1 MAGTTITRVDVAALA
16 TRLERQSIAINIP
29 ARMALDMRLAYLI
42 LRHGLKTN
50 IYDTFELEGVTEEP
64 LRAKAKQ

>member
-1 MAGTTITRVDVAALA
+1 MAGTTLTRVDVAALA

-29 ARMALDMRLAYLI
+29 ARMAQDMRLAYLI

-50 IYDTFELEGVTEEP
+50 AFDTFQIEGYAEEP
-64 LRAKAKQ
+64 SKAKAKQ